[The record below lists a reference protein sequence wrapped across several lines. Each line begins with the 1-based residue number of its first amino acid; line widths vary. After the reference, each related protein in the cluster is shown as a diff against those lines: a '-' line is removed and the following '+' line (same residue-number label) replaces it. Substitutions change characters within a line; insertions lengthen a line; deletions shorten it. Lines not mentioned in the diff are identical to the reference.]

1 MTSEISIH
9 TVKDI
14 EEVKVSLPKLGPL
27 VGAMKIYEV
36 LISSTGIIK
45 KKNLPSDVFYQHVK
59 IKELRRHRKVSGNV
73 ELDENSF
80 AEYSD

>member
-14 EEVKVSLPKLGPL
+14 EEVKVSLPKHGPL
-27 VGAMKIYEV
+27 VGAMKIHEV